1 MPVPWWWI
9 LMVLAGAAAAAW
21 LVYRPVAVA
30 ARRSRLARA
39 RKGFHRQREW
49 LEAKFLSLAAAH
61 QVRADSPRWTDCD
74 FDNAVCYVRR
84 RSTGELSAFVA
95 ITVALEGVGHP
106 ASSVGDLIGNLRAGT
121 AIFRFDKD
129 HWETEGRL
137 LLNLSPGE
145 ALRRYGDDLDLVGQE
160 SAERRAKAN

>member
-9 LMVLAGAAAAAW
+9 LVGLAGGAAAW
-21 LVYRPVAVA
+21 LVWRPLAVA
-30 ARRSRLARA
+30 AGRSRLARA
-39 RKGFHRQREW
+39 RKGFHKQREW

-61 QVRADSPRWTDCD
+61 QVRVDSPRWTDCE
-74 FDNAVCYVRR
+74 FDDAVCYVRR

-95 ITVALEGVGHP
+95 ITVALEGVSHP
-106 ASSVGDLIGNLRAGT
+106 ASSPGDLIGNLRAGT
-121 AIFRFDKD
+121 AIFRFDRD

-145 ALRRYGDDLDLVGQE
+145 ALRRYHDDLDLVGQE
-160 SAERRAKAN
+160 SAERPAKMK